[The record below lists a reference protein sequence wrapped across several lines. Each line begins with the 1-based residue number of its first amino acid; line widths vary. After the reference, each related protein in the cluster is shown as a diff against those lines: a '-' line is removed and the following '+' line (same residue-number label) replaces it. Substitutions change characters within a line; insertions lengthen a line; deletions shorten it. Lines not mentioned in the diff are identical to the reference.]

1 MALLGAFIDSR
12 TITSALSTVINTFN
26 HGLPA
31 VPDFVIIQGIGVAA
45 LTAPNTVPLWAAD
58 ATKVTLAG
66 SGTISPNISVVSVV
80 AHSLIR

>member
-26 HGLPA
+26 HGLP
-31 VPDFVIIQGIGVAA
+31 VTPDFVIVMGIGAAAQTVAQA
-45 LTAPNTVPLWAAD
+45 IPTWAAD

-66 SGTISPNISVVSVV
+66 GGTVSPNIQVVSVV
-80 AHSLIR
+80 AHSIIR

>member
-26 HGLPA
+26 HGLPTT
-31 VPDFVIIQGIGVAA
+31 PDFVIVQGIGAVALA
-45 LTAPNTVPLWAAD
+45 GVVAIPLWAAD

-66 SGTISPNISVVSVV
+66 GGAVSPNVQVVSVV

>member
-1 MALLGAFIDSR
+1 MALLGAFIDTR

-31 VPDFVIIQGIGVAA
+31 TPDFVIVMGIGAAAQAGVVAIP
-45 LTAPNTVPLWAAD
+45 TWAAD

-66 SGTISPNISVVSVV
+66 GGAVSPNIHVTSIV
-80 AHSLIR
+80 AHSIIR

>member
-1 MALLGAFIDSR
+1 MALLGSFIDTR

-31 VPDFVIIQGIGVAA
+31 TPDFVIVQGIGAAA
-45 LTAPNTVPLWAAD
+45 LAGVIAIPIWAAD

-66 SGTISPNISVVSVV
+66 GGAVSPNVHVTSIV
-80 AHSLIR
+80 AHSIIR